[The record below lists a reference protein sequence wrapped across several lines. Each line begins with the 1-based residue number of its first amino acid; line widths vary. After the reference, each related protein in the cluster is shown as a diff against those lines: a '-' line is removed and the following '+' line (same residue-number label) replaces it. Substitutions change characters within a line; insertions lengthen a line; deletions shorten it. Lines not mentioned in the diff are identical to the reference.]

1 MFQNSNLISNNKGIF
16 LNHKYLLTVKKE
28 HKIIK
33 LPNLFAITWYNN
45 ERMEHWNQIEL
56 SRIASPSLGGLEPV
70 RLVRLH
76 INKIEYA

>member
-1 MFQNSNLISNNKGIF
+1 MFQNSNLICNNKDISSNSNF
-16 LNHKYLLTVKKE
+16 ELTVKKE

-33 LPNLFAITWYNN
+33 LSNRSAITWYNN